1 MASKTNGAASST
13 LLSVAVGL
21 FLVLS
26 GIHNLID
33 VNSVL
38 GKLGGLFASEA
49 SKTATIVA
57 AILKI
62 VSGAVLVVGPF
73 GLLTK
78 GIRQLAFWII
88 VIFWLALTV
97 WLAAAGISELKGDAA
112 SVLSWFETLFLNIAI
127 LAALWHLQPAK
138 A

>member
-1 MASKTNGAASST
+1 MASKTNKSSSST

-33 VNSVL
+33 ANSVL
-38 GKLGGLFASEA
+38 GKLGGLFASDA
-49 SKTATIVA
+49 SKTVTIVA

-62 VSGAVLVVGPF
+62 VSGAVLVIGPF

-88 VIFWLALTV
+88 VIFWLALTIWIAV
-97 WLAAAGISELKGDAA
+97 AGINLLKGDAPA
-112 SVLSWFETLFLNIAI
+112 VLSWFEALFLNIAI
-127 LAALWHLQPAK
+127 LAALWHLNPK
-138 A
+138 D

>member
-1 MASKTNGAASST
+1 MPTKKSGMSSTT

-26 GIHNLID
+26 GVLNLID
-33 VNSVL
+33 SNSLL
-38 GKLGGLFASEA
+38 GKMGGVFQSDL
-49 SKTATIVA
+49 SKTVGIVS

-62 VSGAVLVVGPF
+62 VSGAVLVIGPF

-88 VIFWLALTV
+88 VVFWAALTLWLAFTTV
-97 WLAAAGISELKGDAA
+97 NALKGSTADA
-112 SVLSWFETLFLNIAI
+112 LGWFEALFLDLAI
-127 LAALWHLQPAK
+127 LAALWHLNPED
-138 A
+138 

>member
-1 MASKTNGAASST
+1 MATKSNTISSTT

-26 GIHNLID
+26 GILNLID
-33 VNSVL
+33 ANSFM
-38 GKLGGLFASEA
+38 GKLGGMFQSDL
-49 SKTATIVA
+49 SKTVGIVS

-62 VSGAVLVVGPF
+62 VSGAVLVIGPF

-88 VIFWLALTV
+88 VVFWAALTV
-97 WLAAAGISELKGDAA
+97 WLAFTTVNALKGEAPA
-112 SVLSWFETLFLNIAI
+112 VLGWFESLFLNLAI
-127 LAALWHLQPAK
+127 LAALWKLNPED
-138 A
+138 

>member
-1 MASKTNGAASST
+1 MATKNNTLSSTT

-26 GIHNLID
+26 GIQNLID
-33 VNSVL
+33 TSSFM
-38 GKLGGLFASEA
+38 GKLGSMFQSDL
-49 SKTATIVA
+49 SKTVGIVS

-62 VSGAVLVVGPF
+62 VSGAVLVIGPF

-88 VIFWLALTV
+88 VVFWAALTIWLAFTTV
-97 WLAAAGISELKGDAA
+97 NALKGDAPA
-112 SVLSWFETLFLNIAI
+112 VLGWFETLFLDLAI
-127 LAALWHLQPAK
+127 LAALWHLNPED
-138 A
+138 